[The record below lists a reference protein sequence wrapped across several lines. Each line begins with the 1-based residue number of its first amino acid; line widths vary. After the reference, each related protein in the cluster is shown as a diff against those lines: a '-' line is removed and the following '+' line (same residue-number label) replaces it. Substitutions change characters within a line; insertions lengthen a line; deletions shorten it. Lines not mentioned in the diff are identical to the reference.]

1 MPDGTPSVGT
11 SQQSLKEKVAIV
23 TGAGSG
29 IGREMARLL
38 AERGCTVIVVD
49 VIPERVDQVV
59 EEIRNASGKVSGMM
73 IDLSIKA
80 EADRMID
87 DTLGAFGR
95 VDILCN
101 NAGIMDGVRPAAE
114 TPDDVW
120 EKVMAINLYAPFRAS
135 RRVIPSM
142 IAHGGGVILNTA
154 SIAGFFG
161 GRAGVAYTVS
171 KHGLIGLTR
180 SIAASYGA
188 KGIRCNA
195 LVLGAVNTAIG
206 VGSPSPNPLGMETL
220 NKTLATLP
228 RAGDPAEVARFA
240 LFLVSSDSSFVN
252 GSCLVADAGWTAF

>member
-1 MPDGTPSVGT
+1 M
-11 SQQSLKEKVAIV
+11 

-29 IGREMARLL
+29 IGRAMAKLF
-38 AERGCTVIVVD
+38 AERGCTVVVVD
-49 VIPERVDQVV
+49 VVPERVDQVV
-59 EEIRNASGKVSGMM
+59 GEIRSSSGRVAGMV
-73 IDLSIKA
+73 IDLSKKV
-80 EADRMID
+80 EVDKMID
-87 DTLGAFGR
+87 EALKTFGR
-95 VDILCN
+95 IDILCN
-101 NAGIMDGVRPAAE
+101 NAGIMDGAAPAAE
-114 TPDDVW
+114 TPDELW
-120 EKVMAINLYAPFRAS
+120 EKVMAINLDAPFRAS
-135 RRVIPSM
+135 RKVIPSM

-206 VGSPSPNPLGMETL
+206 VGSQNPSPLGMETL

-228 RAGDPAEVARFA
+228 RPGDPAEVAKFA
-240 LFLVSSDSSFVN
+240 LFLVSSDSSLVN
-252 GSCLVADAGWTAF
+252 GACLVADAGWTAF